1 MYFQHSVKSQF
12 LTGHKPPRKP
22 NFKSKKGAETTLEIK
37 NNTSPPRPEA
47 KQWPGVSWKVPQPM
61 ASRWNLLQ
69 NRKHLLNLGWN
80 WGGLLH
86 GGCLPRSFFIFYQG
100 CYPGK
105 RMSGTIPTSRGRC
118 KHTMKRKM
126 TFYATIWF
134 KSVHS
139 TGYLCKIFIKHN
151 SSKLS
156 FTFLSSA
163 LLLSTSL
170 FKKKQ
175 HNNKY

>member
-1 MYFQHSVKSQF
+1 MYFQHSIKSQF

-22 NFKSKKGAETTLEIK
+22 NFKSKKGAETTLDIK
-37 NNTSPPRPEA
+37 KQHKPTPPRGQAVARGPHEGPTAKCCKVELPPEQKTLA
-47 KQWPGVSWKVPQPM
+47 ESG
-61 ASRWNLLQ
+61 
-69 NRKHLLNLGWN
+69 
-80 WGGLLH
+80 
-86 GGCLPRSFFIFYQG
+86 QG

-105 RMSGTIPTSRGRC
+105 RMSGTIPTSRGGC

-139 TGYLCKIFIKHN
+139 SGYLCKIFIKHN

-156 FTFLSSA
+156 FTVLSSA

-170 FKKKQ
+170 FFFKKKNPQ
-175 HNNKY
+175 

>member
-1 MYFQHSVKSQF
+1 MYFKHSIKSQF

-22 NFKSKKGAETTLEIK
+22 NFKSKKGAETTSEIK

-47 KQWPGVSWKVPQPM
+47 KQWPGGLMKVPHG
-61 ASRWNLLQ
+61 ASW
-69 NRKHLLNLGWN
+69 W
-80 WGGLLH
+80 
-86 GGCLPRSFFIFYQG
+86 LPSKELFLFYQG

-105 RMSGTIPTSRGRC
+105 RMSGTIPTSRGGC

-156 FTFLSSA
+156 STFLSSA
-163 LLLSTSL
+163 WLLSTSL
-170 FKKKQ
+170 FKKKNTQ
-175 HNNKY
+175 